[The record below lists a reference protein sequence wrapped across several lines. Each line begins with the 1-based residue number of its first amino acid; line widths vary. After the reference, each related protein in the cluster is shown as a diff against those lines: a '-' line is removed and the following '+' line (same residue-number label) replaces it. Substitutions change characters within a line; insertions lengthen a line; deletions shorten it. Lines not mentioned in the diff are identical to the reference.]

1 MREKKQLNKGFK
13 MKTIKELKYLSTLMY
28 KDKYKD
34 LTTKELKQKVEMLR
48 HAKTMNSFRETIKK
62 LKQTNK
68 RG

>member
-1 MREKKQLNKGFK
+1 
-13 MKTIKELKYLSTLMY
+13 MY

-68 RG
+68 EAKK

>member
-13 MKTIKELKYLSTLMY
+13 MY

-68 RG
+68 EAKKWKKDIQT